1 MSSDAVDV
9 RLRVEPPPARSAKQL
24 QQQQRGSPTDIF
36 AVADLA
42 RALAPEVDD
51 EGNHEYKRHLCAP
64 SPTRFEEL
72 VTQLQWRISEGGG
85 EALYEIGVDD
95 DGSVFGLNDEDMDAS
110 IHTLTRMADAL
121 ACDVSVVSRREVMN
135 ARGKSATT
143 ALVRRRLDKKC
154 EHLEIRITTLGNVDS
169 GKSTMLGVLTKGGLD
184 NGRGLARGAI
194 FKHKHELETGRTSAV
209 ATEILGFHAD
219 GSIANYSDADVRDAH
234 QLRWEQIATASSKVI
249 HFSDLCGHE
258 KYLKTTMH
266 GMSASLPDY
275 AMLVVDCNRGA
286 IVGMTKEHL
295 SIMLGLKVPFFVVMT
310 KVDMASE
317 ENRQATLDALLK
329 MLKRPGLH
337 KTPLSVKNMQDVLT
351 CVKTI
356 SGGVVTPIF
365 QTSCVTGDGMD
376 LIRSFLN
383 HVPSRKM
390 FESTVGDGNPPCVH
404 IDSAFSVQGIGTV
417 VSGVVTSGTIVNHA
431 TLLLGPDGNGVFV
444 PVTIKGVQNKRVNVE
459 SVESGNTGSFAVK
472 LKTRKDGGHLSKHDI
487 RKGMALICPTVKPKA
502 TWQFKAEVLILTH
515 PTTLKRGYS
524 PILHCLTVRQ
534 SARIVEI
541 ADKDSK
547 QKDLLRSGDRAMVT
561 FEWSHRPEFLCE
573 GSRIIFREGRTKGIG
588 IVRCI
593 MPEIPRTPPK
603 NNKKFPTIHR
613 TLDTNI

>member
-9 RLRVEPPPARSAKQL
+9 RRSVEPPPSPTASKQL
-24 QQQQRGSPTDIF
+24 DHHGASRGSPTDVF

-42 RALAPEVDD
+42 RALAPEIDD

-72 VTQLQWRISEGGG
+72 VTQLQWRLGEGGG

-95 DGSVFGLNDEDMDAS
+95 DGTIFGLSDDDMDAS
-110 IHTLTRMADAL
+110 LATLTRMANAL
-121 ACDVSVVSRREVMN
+121 ECDVSVVNRRSVI
-135 ARGKSATT
+135 GKSATT
-143 ALVRRRLDKKC
+143 ALVRKRLDKKC
-154 EHLEIRITTLGNVDS
+154 SHLEIRITTLGNVDS

-219 GSIANYSDADVRDAH
+219 GSITNYSDCEVREAH
-234 QLRWEQIATASSKVI
+234 QLRWEQIAKASSKVI

-275 AMLVVDCNRGA
+275 AMLVVDSNRGA

-310 KVDMASE
+310 KIDMASD

-337 KTPLSVKNMQDVLT
+337 KTPVHIKNMQDVLT

-365 QTSCVTGDGMD
+365 QTSCVNGDGMD

-390 FESTVGDGNPPCVH
+390 FESTNGDVPIVH
-404 IDSAFSVQGIGTV
+404 IDASFSVQGIGTV
-417 VSGVVTSGTIVNHA
+417 VSGVVTSGTIENHS

-459 SVESGNTGSFAVK
+459 SVESGNTGSFAIK
-472 LKTRKDGGHLSKHDI
+472 LKTRGSHLNKHDI

-534 SARIVEI
+534 SARIIDI
-541 ADKDSK
+541 AGKDSK

-588 IVRCI
+588 IVREV
-593 MPEIPRTPPK
+593 MPDIPRTPPK
-603 NNKKFPTIHR
+603 NNKKFPAIHR
-613 TLDTNI
+613 TLDLE